1 MTTPFWLNDPTVLL
15 KQEYITQIWPTASM
29 TSDEKLNS
37 ITRMVILLTVIGYLL
52 SRTLKI
58 LVTGIVTLGAI
69 IILRYAQLRKDNTK
83 QEGYHS
89 LSSYNTNPNNFH
101 KPTSNNPS
109 MNVLLTE
116 IKDNPTRK
124 PAAPAYNPAVV
135 KQINKDTQEFIM
147 NNFDDNKDI
156 DKRLFKD
163 LGDSYTFD
171 QSMRTWY
178 ATANTQV
185 PNDQKAFLDFCYGD
199 MPSCKDNQNNCN
211 NSVAIHSSN

>member
-89 LSSYNTNPNNFH
+89 LSSYNTNPSNFH